1 MCIFQ
6 KLKVLHV
13 EGRLCDIA
21 LLLLT
26 QGLLNLEDLG
36 INNCEELEEMF
47 KPAGF
52 LSQGNYQD
60 ELLLSRLTVSRC
72 KRLRKLFTLTIAQS
86 LQKLRFL
93 NIDRCD
99 ELELLIT
106 QDDQILPEA
115 HLQHTFFP
123 QLVEVSVNEC
133 NKMTCLFPVTIADGL
148 LRLRRVEIKGASQF
162 VEVFAQKDERE
173 GQIRKDVLL
182 PKLKYLTFT
191 RLPRLVNLCP
201 RNYHFT
207 LPSLYR
213 LDLDVLTCPDITD
226 RFTSALEDVVH
237 VNGEVKLQF
246 LQLVL
251 FLCVKRSAF
260 YLILLLVTNT
270 TK

>member
-86 LQKLRFL
+86 LQKLR
-93 NIDRCD
+93 CH
-99 ELELLIT
+99 ELEHLIT

-123 QLVEVSVNEC
+123 QLVEVTSFNAAIR
-133 NKMTCLFPVTIADGL
+133 NMQSFHQFNSKI
-148 LRLRRVEIKGASQF
+148 IKNNM
-162 VEVFAQKDERE
+162 K
-173 GQIRKDVLL
+173 
-182 PKLKYLTFT
+182 
-191 RLPRLVNLCP
+191 
-201 RNYHFT
+201 
-207 LPSLYR
+207 SL
-213 LDLDVLTCPDITD
+213 
-226 RFTSALEDVVH
+226 
-237 VNGEVKLQF
+237 
-246 LQLVL
+246 
-251 FLCVKRSAF
+251 
-260 YLILLLVTNT
+260 
-270 TK
+270 